1 MDVDLSTRT
10 DLAQRAGVAAARPG
24 RAAEVTVLL
33 IANLAATAIRSCLY
47 RARVSRRPR
56 PAQAALI
63 HPEGTDR

>member
-1 MDVDLSTRT
+1 MDVDLWTRT
-10 DLAQRAGVAAARPG
+10 DLARRAGVAAARPG

-33 IANLAATAIRSCLY
+33 IANLAATAIRSCLC
-47 RARVSRRPR
+47 RAFRRPR